1 MAFSSFQGSAKWV
14 QRISFY
20 LHHFVWSLKYF
31 SWPFLFIEGYFLG
44 SMKLLGGKKSSMQSK
59 NFMMWDVDTWDWL
72 LSSER
77 AKKAKHHDGHFAMYT
92 DRRIWNLPVAEWS
105 SILLPYIT
113 LRSVARKEINI
124 LLSWLKRKCHSL
136 YILCTTFLRSS
147 VQLSCRS
154 FIWMIANQLWF
165 FF

>member
-1 MAFSSFQGSAKWV
+1 
-14 QRISFY
+14 
-20 LHHFVWSLKYF
+20 
-31 SWPFLFIEGYFLG
+31 
-44 SMKLLGGKKSSMQSK
+44 MQSK

-77 AKKAKHHDGHFAMYT
+77 AKKAKHHDGHFVMYT

-165 FF
+165 FFNKKIIKVRRRGEVWTLNHQLWINVNWCDKWMQY

>member
-1 MAFSSFQGSAKWV
+1 MSST
-14 QRISFY
+14 
-20 LHHFVWSLKYF
+20 YF
-31 SWPFLFIEGYFLG
+31 F
-44 SMKLLGGKKSSMQSK
+44 
-59 NFMMWDVDTWDWL
+59 
-72 LSSER
+72 LSSPLCLKSQIFFL
-77 AKKAKHHDGHFAMYT
+77 AFFIH
-92 DRRIWNLPVAEWS
+92 RRIFFRFNE
-105 SILLPYIT
+105 IT
-113 LRSVARKEINI
+113 WGEKKFNAKQKFYDVRCWYLRLTLELWTGQKGKTSWRTFCHVHRQENMKFACSRMVLNSPSLYYLEKCSKEEINI